1 VLNGTG
7 TPGKAKQVAQELAA
21 QGFIIAGTG
30 NAPATAMTLVRH
42 STAYDESGRTVATAA
57 SGAAQETQPGNARTI
72 TLVVGSDF
80 QGVVPVTV
88 DAAAATGSAAPAA
101 SLTPTSVEQ
110 NACVGG

>member
-1 VLNGTG
+1 
-7 TPGKAKQVAQELAA
+7 
-21 QGFIIAGTG
+21 
-30 NAPATAMTLVRH
+30 MRH
-42 STAYDESGRTVATAA
+42 SAACDESGRTVATAA
-57 SGAAQETQPGNARTI
+57 SGAAQETQPGNAKTI

-88 DAAAATGSAAPAA
+88 DSAAATGSTTPAP